1 MLTVL
6 TLWMSL
12 GRASQRGWGG
22 CSKGSVSPGP
32 EVGPDGVHE
41 VGEGGSER
49 EGGARLLR
57 ALKVMSSILKS
68 IRYLT

>member
-32 EVGPDGVHE
+32 EIGPDGLATVDISGLE
-41 VGEGGSER
+41 TTGRGMAWRRLER
-49 EGGARLLR
+49 
-57 ALKVMSSILKS
+57 
-68 IRYLT
+68 